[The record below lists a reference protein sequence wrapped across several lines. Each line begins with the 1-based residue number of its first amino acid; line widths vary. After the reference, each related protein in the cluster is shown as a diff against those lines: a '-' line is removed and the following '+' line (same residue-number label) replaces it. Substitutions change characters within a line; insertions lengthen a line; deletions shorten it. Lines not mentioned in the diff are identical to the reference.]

1 MSNSW
6 GIPGIV
12 PGRAQFTRI
21 LPGLNQE
28 SSGILLEETQPGVK
42 HLVDNGCGQ
51 EYMVE
56 CKELEMLSGENR
68 YMDAMQSFRKHGQ
81 MSHLEDTEE

>member
-12 PGRAQFTRI
+12 PGRAKFTRI

-28 SSGILLEETQPGVK
+28 SSGILLEEKQTGME
-42 HLVDNGCGQ
+42 HLVDNDCGQ
-51 EYMVE
+51 E
-56 CKELEMLSGENR
+56 LPG
-68 YMDAMQSFRKHGQ
+68 F
-81 MSHLEDTEE
+81 LEDSW